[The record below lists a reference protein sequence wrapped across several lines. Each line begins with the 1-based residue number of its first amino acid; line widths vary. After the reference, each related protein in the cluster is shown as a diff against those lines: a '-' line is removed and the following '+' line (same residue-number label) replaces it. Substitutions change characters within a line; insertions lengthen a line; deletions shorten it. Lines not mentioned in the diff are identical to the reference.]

1 MKLFL
6 DSIFIDKPAYSHYNT
21 SFLISREVIH
31 HAKNPVRSKL
41 LSVYLPEPLIRE
53 LSEVG
58 EALDRATS
66 DVAAEMI
73 MSDLPRFKDRHRKA
87 IREGRNSLHSHV
99 ASNSGNL

>member
-6 DSIFIDKPAYSHYNT
+6 DSIFIDKPVYSHYNT

-31 HAKNPVRSKL
+31 RAKKRFRSKL

-66 DVAAEMI
+66 NAAAEMI
-73 MSDLPRFKDRHRKA
+73 MSDFPRFKDRHRKA
-87 IREGRNSLHSHV
+87 FREGRNLLDSHEV
-99 ASNSGNL
+99 NDISDL